1 MSKKHQMQNASN
13 KNGEDRFNLKT
24 GSQERTIET
33 NQANRA
39 PQDKISAKELMEK
52 SLEAEHK
59 RFNDVLETLPV
70 YLVLL
75 TPDYHVA
82 FANRFFRER
91 FGESHGKR
99 CFEYLFGRTERC
111 EICETYTV
119 LKTMSPH
126 NWEWTGPDGRN
137 YDIHGFPFIDADGS
151 TLILEMG
158 IDITKR
164 KRVEQELRRHQEHL
178 VEMVKERTVELE
190 RKNTQLSAEIT
201 ERKRTEDALRRAKDE
216 WERTFNIIPD
226 MIAVLDDRHRIVRVN
241 QTMAK
246 RLDRTPDQCVG
257 LPCYEVMHGTNEPL
271 AFCPHLKSLADGLE
285 HTSEL
290 HEERLGGDFL
300 ISTTPILDEEGQVI
314 GSVHVVRDVTELK
327 KAEEQIRSVALFPE
341 ENPFPIMRTSVSGTL
356 IYANRSAAELLEQWQ
371 CNIGALV
378 PEMIRQKVLAAAKSG
393 RQQEME
399 IRCGMQDLSF
409 ALVPIPERG
418 YVNFYGR
425 DITEMKK
432 VETALRENEARFMLL
447 SETSERLLMSED
459 PISIINDLCKKVM
472 VHLDCHVFFNFLAD
486 EKAGRLHLNAYAG
499 ISEKEAGKIEWLDY
513 GVAVCGCVARDGVP
527 FIAEDICT
535 TQDPRTELVKSYG
548 IQAYAC
554 NPLIAHGSINGTIS
568 FGTKTR
574 TSFSPEDL
582 TLMKTVTDQVAT
594 AMEQMRLI
602 KELQRSR
609 DELEIRVQDRTAELQ
624 KSTKALERS
633 NRELDSF
640 AHVASHDL
648 QEPLRKIQT
657 FADRLMTIQQES
669 LDGKTRDYLNRMRNA
684 AGRMQ
689 TLVQDLL
696 RYSRVTSRT
705 DPFKLINLK
714 IPVDEAVT
722 DLTVLFEETGGS
734 IEIGDLPEIEADQIQ
749 MRQLFQ
755 NLISNGLKYHGEGR
769 PVIRVYSNPSSQ
781 DKFHEIHVGDNGI
794 GFDESHLDKIFMPFQ
809 RLHGK
814 SSPYTGTG
822 MGLAICRRILEHH
835 GGSITARS
843 EPGKGATFIVRLPKK
858 RGEDYRWQKG

>member
-1 MSKKHQMQNASN
+1 MSKKHQIQNASN
-13 KNGEDRFNLKT
+13 KNGADRFNLT
-24 GSQERTIET
+24 TDSQEHTIET
-33 NQANRA
+33 NQAN
-39 PQDKISAKELMEK
+39 
-52 SLEAEHK
+52 
-59 RFNDVLETLPV
+59 
-70 YLVLL
+70 
-75 TPDYHVA
+75 
-82 FANRFFRER
+82 
-91 FGESHGKR
+91 
-99 CFEYLFGRTERC
+99 
-111 EICETYTV
+111 
-119 LKTMSPH
+119 
-126 NWEWTGPDGRN
+126 
-137 YDIHGFPFIDADGS
+137 
-151 TLILEMG
+151 
-158 IDITKR
+158 
-164 KRVEQELRRHQEHL
+164 
-178 VEMVKERTVELE
+178 
-190 RKNTQLSAEIT
+190 
-201 ERKRTEDALRRAKDE
+201 RAKDE

-246 RLDRTPDQCVG
+246 RLGRTPQQCVG

-271 AFCPHLKSLADGLE
+271 AFCPHLRSLADGLE

-290 HEERLGGDFL
+290 HEKRLGGDFL

-314 GSVHVVRDVTELK
+314 GSVHV
-327 KAEEQIRSVALFPE
+327 A
-341 ENPFPIMRTSVSGTL
+341 
-356 IYANRSAAELLEQWQ
+356 
-371 CNIGALV
+371 
-378 PEMIRQKVLAAAKSG
+378 
-393 RQQEME
+393 
-399 IRCGMQDLSF
+399 
-409 ALVPIPERG
+409 
-418 YVNFYGR
+418 R
-425 DITEMKK
+425 DITEIKK
-432 VETALRENEARFMLL
+432 VQTALRENETRFMLL

-459 PISIINDLCKKVM
+459 PISIVNDLCKKVM

-486 EKAGRLHLNAYAG
+486 EKTGRLHLNAYTG
-499 ISEKEAGKIEWLDY
+499 ISDKEAGKIEWLDY

-527 FIAEDICT
+527 FVAEDICT
-535 TQDPRTELVKSYG
+535 RQDSRTGLVKSYG

-554 NPLIAHGSINGTIS
+554 NPLIAHGRIIGTIS

-582 TLMKTVTDQVAT
+582 ALMKTVTDQVAT
-594 AMEQMRLI
+594 AMQQMRLI

-609 DELEIRVQDRTAELQ
+609 DELETRVQDRTAELQ

-657 FADRLMTIQQES
+657 FADRLVTIQQES
-669 LDGKTRDYLNRMRNA
+669 LDDKTRDYLNRMRNA

-705 DPFKLINLK
+705 NPFNLINLK
-714 IPVDEAVT
+714 IPVAEAVT

-734 IEIGDLPEIEADQIQ
+734 IEIDELPEVEADQIQ

-755 NLISNGLKYHGEGR
+755 NLIGNGLKYHGEER
-769 PVIRVYSNPSSQ
+769 PVIRVYSSPSPQ
-781 DKFHEIHVGDNGI
+781 NEFHEIHVRDNGI

-809 RLHGK
+809 RLHGR
-814 SSPYTGTG
+814 SAPYTGTG
-822 MGLAICRRILEHH
+822 MGLAICRRILERH

-858 RGEDYRWQKG
+858 RGEDYREQKG